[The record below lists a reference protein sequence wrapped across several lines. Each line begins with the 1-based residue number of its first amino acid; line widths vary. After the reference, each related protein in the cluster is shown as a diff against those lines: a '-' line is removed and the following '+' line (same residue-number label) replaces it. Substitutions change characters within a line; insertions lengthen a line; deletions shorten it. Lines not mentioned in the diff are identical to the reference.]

1 VSIECFF
8 LFLFFHTP
16 NTIYTHSLTRFFF
29 TAYRD
34 KSYIT
39 TLREV
44 MTGHV
49 APTLRSFYHLGV
61 STANANT
68 AAHARVLSLVPM
80 LCTAHLS
87 LLLVSGANKEDLLI
101 PLEKSANET
110 SFFEEIFLESASR
123 LHSLGFPIEVREFSS
138 QFLILKLV
146 E

>member
-1 VSIECFF
+1 
-8 LFLFFHTP
+8 
-16 NTIYTHSLTRFFF
+16 
-29 TAYRD
+29 
-34 KSYIT
+34 
-39 TLREV
+39 

-61 STANANT
+61 ATASSAHTFNGHT
-68 AAHARVLSLVPM
+68 VAHARVLSLMPL

-123 LHSLGFPIEVREFSS
+123 LHSLGFPIEVSNFCHH
-138 QFLILKLV
+138 FVILNV
-146 E
+146 